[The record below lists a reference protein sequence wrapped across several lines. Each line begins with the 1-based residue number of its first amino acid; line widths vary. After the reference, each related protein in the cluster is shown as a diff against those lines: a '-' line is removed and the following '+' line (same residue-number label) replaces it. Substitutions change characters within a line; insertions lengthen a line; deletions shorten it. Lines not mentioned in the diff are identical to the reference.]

1 LTFQDFFSLD
11 HRKIKPGA
19 HMNKIQTFQQFLA
32 SQTPSIEIPDF
43 GINLIITLILVML
56 ISVVYVR
63 FGTSI
68 SNRKMF
74 AKNLALIALTTM
86 LIITIVKSSLALS
99 LGLVGALSI
108 VRFRT
113 PIKEPEELAYL
124 FLSIGTGLGLGAG
137 QRAVTI
143 IGCVFILVFIC
154 LRQRRKK
161 ADREKGMHLSIASD
175 IQADNIL
182 DDVISIL
189 EKYCQE
195 VKLRRLDE
203 TESAWQSDFFVF
215 FDDYAQLRKAKLELR
230 ALENGMKITF
240 MDNHLI

>member
-1 LTFQDFFSLD
+1 
-11 HRKIKPGA
+11 
-19 HMNKIQTFQQFLA
+19 MNKLQTFQQFLT

-43 GINLIITLILVML
+43 GINLIITLILVMM
-56 ISVVYVR
+56 ISIVYVR
-63 FGTSI
+63 FGSAI

-124 FLSIGTGLGLGAG
+124 FLSIGIGLGLGAG
-137 QRAVTI
+137 QRTVTVV
-143 IGCVFILVFIC
+143 GCIFILAFIC
-154 LRQRRKK
+154 LRQRKK
-161 ADREKGMHLSIASD
+161 QTDEEKSMHLSISSEKNGSNA
-175 IQADNIL
+175 L
-182 DDVISIL
+182 DDIISIL
-189 EKYCQE
+189 KKYSEE

-203 TESAWQSDFFVF
+203 TESTWQSDFFVF
-215 FDDYAQLRKAKLELR
+215 FSDYDRLRKATLELR
-230 ALENGMKITF
+230 TLESGLKITL
-240 MDNHLI
+240 MDNHLL

>member
-1 LTFQDFFSLD
+1 
-11 HRKIKPGA
+11 
-19 HMNKIQTFQQFLA
+19 MNKSQTFQQFLA
-32 SQTPSIEIPDF
+32 GQTPSIEIPDF

-63 FGTSI
+63 YGSAI

-124 FLSIGTGLGLGAG
+124 FLSIGIGLGLGAG

-143 IGCVFILVFIC
+143 IGCIFILIFIW
-154 LRQRRKK
+154 LRRHKK
-161 ADREKGMHLSIASD
+161 KTDGEKGMHLSIASEKRGDNVLDHIVD
-175 IQADNIL
+175 IL
-182 DDVISIL
+182 K
-189 EKYCQE
+189 KYSEE

-215 FDDYAQLRKAKLELR
+215 FSDYTQLRKAKSELR
-230 ALENGMKITF
+230 SLESGLKITF
-240 MDNHLI
+240 MDNHLL

>member
-1 LTFQDFFSLD
+1 
-11 HRKIKPGA
+11 
-19 HMNKIQTFQQFLA
+19 MNKSQTFQQFLA
-32 SQTPSIEIPDF
+32 NQTPSIEIPDF

-56 ISVVYVR
+56 ISIVYVR
-63 FGTSI
+63 YGSAI

-74 AKNLALIALTTM
+74 AKNLVLIALTTM

-124 FLSIGTGLGLGAG
+124 FLSIGIGLGLGAG
-137 QRAVTI
+137 QRAVTTV
-143 IGCVFILVFIC
+143 GCIFILAFIC
-154 LRQRRKK
+154 LRQRRNRT
-161 ADREKGMHLSIASD
+161 DGEKGMHLSIASEKHGADVLDD
-175 IQADNIL
+175 IINIL
-182 DDVISIL
+182 N
-189 EKYCQE
+189 KYSGE

-215 FDDYAQLRKAKLELR
+215 FSDYDQLRKANLELR
-230 ALENGMKITF
+230 SLESGLKITF
-240 MDNHLI
+240 MDNHLL

>member
-1 LTFQDFFSLD
+1 
-11 HRKIKPGA
+11 
-19 HMNKIQTFQQFLA
+19 MNKSQTFQQFLA
-32 SQTPSIEIPDF
+32 SQTPSVEIPDF

-56 ISVVYVR
+56 ISFVYVR
-63 FGTSI
+63 FGSAI
-68 SNRKMF
+68 SNRKTF

-143 IGCVFILVFIC
+143 VGCIFILIFIC

-161 ADREKGMHLSIASD
+161 TDGEKGMHLSITSEKQD
-175 IQADNIL
+175 DNIL
-182 DDVISIL
+182 DHILSIL
-189 EKYCQE
+189 KKYSEE

-203 TESAWQSDFFVF
+203 TEYAWQSDFFVF
-215 FDDYAQLRKAKLELR
+215 FSDYEQLRKTKSELR
-230 ALENGMKITF
+230 SLESGLKITF
-240 MDNHLI
+240 MDNQLI

>member
-1 LTFQDFFSLD
+1 MDKL
-11 HRKIKPGA
+11 
-19 HMNKIQTFQQFLA
+19 QTFQQFLA

-43 GINLIITLILVML
+43 GINLVITLILVLL

-63 FGTSI
+63 FGNAI

-74 AKNLALIALTTM
+74 SQNLALIALTTM

-124 FLSIGTGLGLGAG
+124 FLSIGVGLGLGAG
-137 QRAVTI
+137 QRTVTI
-143 IGCVFILVFIC
+143 VGCIFILVFIC
-154 LRQRRKK
+154 IRQRRKK
-161 ADREKGMHLSIASD
+161 TDGEKGMHLSIAAERNGANTLD
-175 IQADNIL
+175 EIINIL
-182 DDVISIL
+182 K
-189 EKYCQE
+189 KYSEE

-203 TESAWQSDFFVF
+203 TESVWQSDFFVF
-215 FDDYAQLRKAKLELR
+215 FSNYDQLRKAKLELR
-230 ALENGMKITF
+230 SLEKGLKITF
-240 MDNHLI
+240 MDNHLL

>member
-1 LTFQDFFSLD
+1 
-11 HRKIKPGA
+11 
-19 HMNKIQTFQQFLA
+19 MNKLQTFQQFLA
-32 SQTPSIEIPDF
+32 SQTPSIEIADF
-43 GINLIITLILVML
+43 GINLIITLMLTIL

-63 FGTSI
+63 FGSAI

-124 FLSIGTGLGLGAG
+124 FLSIGIGLGFGAG
-137 QRAVTI
+137 QRTVTI
-143 IGCVFILVFIC
+143 VGCIFILVFIC

-161 ADREKGMHLSIASD
+161 TDQEKGMHLSIASEKHGANVLD
-175 IQADNIL
+175 DTINIL
-182 DDVISIL
+182 R
-189 EKYCQE
+189 KYSEE

-203 TESAWQSDFFVF
+203 TESAWQSDFFVLF
-215 FDDYAQLRKAKLELR
+215 SDYDQLRKAKLELR
-230 ALENGMKITF
+230 ALEGGLKITF
-240 MDNHLI
+240 MDNHLL

>member
-1 LTFQDFFSLD
+1 
-11 HRKIKPGA
+11 
-19 HMNKIQTFQQFLA
+19 MNKLQTFQQFLA
-32 SQTPSIEIPDF
+32 NQTPSVEIPHF

-56 ISVVYVR
+56 ISFVYVR
-63 FGTSI
+63 FGSAI

-137 QRAVTI
+137 QRVVTI
-143 IGCVFILVFIC
+143 MGCIFILIFIC
-154 LRQRRKK
+154 FRQRRKK
-161 ADREKGMHLSIASD
+161 TDGEQGMHLSIASENQDDD
-175 IQADNIL
+175 ILDHVVNIL
-182 DDVISIL
+182 K
-189 EKYCQE
+189 KYSEE

-203 TESAWQSDFFVF
+203 TEFAWQSDFFIF
-215 FDDYAQLRKAKLELR
+215 FSDYAQLKEAKSELR
-230 ALENGMKITF
+230 SLDSSLKITF
-240 MDNHLI
+240 MDNHLL

>member
-1 LTFQDFFSLD
+1 
-11 HRKIKPGA
+11 
-19 HMNKIQTFQQFLA
+19 MNKSQTFQQFLA

-63 FGTSI
+63 FGSAI

-124 FLSIGTGLGLGAG
+124 FLSIGIGLGLGAG

-143 IGCVFILVFIC
+143 IGCIFILIFIC

-161 ADREKGMHLSIASD
+161 TDGEKGMHLSITSEKPD
-175 IQADNIL
+175 DKVLDNI
-182 DDVISIL
+182 INIL
-189 EKYCQE
+189 KKYSEE

-203 TESAWQSDFFVF
+203 TEYAWQSDFFVF
-215 FDDYAQLRKAKLELR
+215 FSDYAQLRKAKSELR
-230 ALENGMKITF
+230 SLERGMKITF
-240 MDNHLI
+240 MDNHLL